1 MGRQPLRVCVL
12 ARAQTNLSTPPGG
25 ETPLRPWDGSQLGG
39 GLRGTGDRGGGVHL
53 ATLGAAGNA
62 AYAIIGMP
70 RARSDPTGGAVKC
83 GRE

>member
-1 MGRQPLRVCVL
+1 MNIIYITTTQVH
-12 ARAQTNLSTPPGG
+12 
-25 ETPLRPWDGSQLGG
+25 
-39 GLRGTGDRGGGVHL
+39 GDRGGGVHL

-70 RARSDPTGGAVKC
+70 RAHARKGIVRSDPTGGAVKC